1 MDNGRY
7 IWCRNCGAIHHVT
20 AFDRYPIYALEGG
33 EAQALPANDWR
44 DFMARHAGH
53 RLEAM
58 TATGNDYLP
67 SGSAFDPMAIAYL
80 EVSNGAETLLLRRNR
95 KRIDE
100 ALNYE
105 IVNGRLV
112 QTEMSLEVQEEAIR
126 KEMKLHFCW
135 SPAAPLEDEKIN
147 YFVSLFREI
156 VNHIDPASAH
166 PSQCSDVDENLSYCQ
181 LNSAIVETLIASCE
195 GYFLPVELASLRRF
209 VENHSDSGNVM
220 ALVKR
225 RVVIVEQRPQ

>member
-1 MDNGRY
+1 M
-7 IWCRNCGAIHHVT
+7 T

-135 SPAAPLEDEKIN
+135 AHAAPLEDEKIN
-147 YFVSLFREI
+147 YFVSCLGRLSTTSI
-156 VNHIDPASAH
+156 LLPPTQANAPTSMKISATV
-166 PSQCSDVDENLSYCQ
+166 SSTRL
-181 LNSAIVETLIASCE
+181 
-195 GYFLPVELASLRRF
+195 
-209 VENHSDSGNVM
+209 
-220 ALVKR
+220 
-225 RVVIVEQRPQ
+225 

>member
-20 AFDRYPIYALEGG
+20 AFDRYPIYALAGG
-33 EAQALPANDWR
+33 ETQALPANDWR

-67 SGSAFDPMAIAYL
+67 SGSAFDPMGIAYL
-80 EVSNGAETLLLRRNR
+80 EVSNGAETLLLRRSR

-112 QTEMSLEVQEEAIR
+112 QTEMSLEVQEEAI

-135 SPAAPLEDEKIN
+135 SPAEPLADEKIN
-147 YFVSLFREI
+147 YLFPCLGRLSTTSIPLPRTQANAPTSNETSATVSSTRLW
-156 VNHIDPASAH
+156 SK
-166 PSQCSDVDENLSYCQ
+166 L
-181 LNSAIVETLIASCE
+181 
-195 GYFLPVELASLRRF
+195 
-209 VENHSDSGNVM
+209 
-220 ALVKR
+220 
-225 RVVIVEQRPQ
+225 